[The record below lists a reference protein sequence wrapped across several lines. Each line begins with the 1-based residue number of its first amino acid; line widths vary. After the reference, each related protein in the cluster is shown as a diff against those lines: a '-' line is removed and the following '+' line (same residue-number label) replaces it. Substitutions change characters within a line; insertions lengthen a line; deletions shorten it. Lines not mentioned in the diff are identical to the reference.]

1 MVFAIGN
8 RMRIPVLLQNR
19 NRNRRRG
26 QVVMMISVGRER
38 GVLAIVVQMV
48 KILRA

>member
-1 MVFAIGN
+1 
-8 RMRIPVLLQNR
+8 MRIPVLLQNRNR

-38 GVLAIVVQMV
+38 GVLDVVVQMV
-48 KILRA
+48 KILRE